1 MKINLIL
8 ERKTRMLLKLMKCKR
23 IKIYYMHNVYNTENE
38 TELDLFLTENMQG
51 VQLDTCLQ
59 PADIGQLV
67 LDICFNQVF

>member
-1 MKINLIL
+1 
-8 ERKTRMLLKLMKCKR
+8 
-23 IKIYYMHNVYNTENE
+23 MHNVYNSENE